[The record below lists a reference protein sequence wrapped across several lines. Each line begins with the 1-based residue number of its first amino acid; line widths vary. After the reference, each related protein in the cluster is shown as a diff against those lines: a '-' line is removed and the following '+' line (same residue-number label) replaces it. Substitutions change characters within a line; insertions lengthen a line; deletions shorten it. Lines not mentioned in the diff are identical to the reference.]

1 MRGSV
6 FKHDARYLAA
16 GVACGLLFTLGEPL
30 RASQILSEQTSA
42 EGARPRVEGQTLS
55 APPQAEGQ
63 RLPVERLT
71 LTDAVK
77 EALVKNER
85 LVNQSDGIAQAD
97 LGLRLARNTFRPKIT
112 PNIFGSFG
120 RSDVSSQ
127 TYRVD
132 VSQRLVTGTELRL
145 STGTASAQIPGDLLH
160 PADVLFYNAD
170 TTLSVA
176 QPLLR
181 GFGRSVSRRGL
192 TSAELR
198 REEADRQQSMAE
210 QQVAVDVAAAYF
222 RVVSQQTFVE
232 VARQSL
238 LRARR
243 LRDASEAK
251 LDAGLVSQLDVL
263 RSQQLVSQS
272 EMQFFDAQSAVEDAR
287 DQLTFLLG
295 RSETTPFEVSAEVP
309 RTSTDPID
317 VPTATSIALANRL
330 DLKSRRASA
339 EDAENQIRFTSNQLL
354 PQVDVNFSLTRR
366 ETAPSFRD
374 SFGLDGF
381 KFVTFFTIS
390 SPVDRTA
397 QQVEFQQ
404 ATIDRERRRRE
415 VQTLERQIADGVKQI
430 ARDRD
435 RLIRSVMAA
444 ETSVEISKREVE
456 VAQLRY
462 ETGLSNNLDVVTAEA
477 SLLQSESRRIQAL
490 ADSAVAE
497 LRLRAV
503 LGIFNPRAD
512 ITGSTPMPIPAFN
525 LAK

>member
-1 MRGSV
+1 M
-6 FKHDARYLAA
+6 
-16 GVACGLLFTLGEPL
+16 
-30 RASQILSEQTSA
+30 
-42 EGARPRVEGQTLS
+42 
-55 APPQAEGQ
+55 
-63 RLPVERLT
+63 LT

-77 EALVKNER
+77 EALAKNER
-85 LVNQSDGIAQAD
+85 LVNQGDAIAQAD

-112 PNIFGSFG
+112 PNIFGSLG
-120 RSDVSSQ
+120 NSDLSSQ

-132 VSQRLVTGTELRL
+132 VSQKLVTGTELRL
-145 STGTASAQIPGDLLH
+145 STGTASSLIPGDLGN
-160 PADVLFYNAD
+160 PESDVLFYNAD
-170 TTLSVA
+170 TTLTLS

-181 GFGRSVSRRGL
+181 GFGRTVSRRGL

-198 REEADRQQSMAE
+198 REEADRQQSLSE
-210 QQVAVDVAAAYF
+210 QQVAVDVAAAYY

-295 RSETTPFEVSAEVP
+295 RPETTPFEVSAQVP

-330 DLKSRRASA
+330 DLKSRRAASD
-339 EDAENQIRFTSNQLL
+339 DAENQIRFSKNQLL
-354 PQVDVNFSLTRR
+354 PQVDVNFAFTRR
-366 ETAPSFRD
+366 ETADSFRN
-374 SFGLDGF
+374 SFGLDGYQF
-381 KFVTFFTIS
+381 ATFFTIS

-397 QQVEFQQ
+397 QQVEYQQ
-404 ATIDRERRRRE
+404 AVIDRERRRRE
-415 VQTLERQIADGVKQI
+415 TQTLERQIADNVKQI
-430 ARDRD
+430 VRERD
-435 RLIRSVMAA
+435 RLIRSVVAA
-444 ETSVEISKREVE
+444 ETSVDISKREVE

-477 SLLQSESRRIQAL
+477 SLLQSEGRRIQAL
-490 ADSAVAE
+490 ADSAVA
-497 LRLRAV
+497 RVAVACRAGHFQSAHRHHGLDGDTRSGV
-503 LGIFNPRAD
+503 
-512 ITGSTPMPIPAFN
+512 
-525 LAK
+525 